1 MTNDAND
8 VYIGIDLGGTNIRA
22 ARFASDLK
30 MQPYKNDEQG
40 KPLYVAK
47 TETYPVQKDQEGK
60 SLEVIIKD
68 IAEKGPEPVIERIV
82 NLTKTVWPT
91 DGTQVVA
98 VGVSAPG
105 PIDIKRDVITTPPN
119 LPGWHDVPLR
129 RILSEKLGVPVYVGN
144 DANLA
149 ALAEYEMGAGRGY
162 QNVIYLTI
170 STGIGSGVIIEGHPL
185 LGSRGMGAE
194 CGHLMVVE
202 GGEPIRLEEVAAGPA
217 IAEYTIRALK
227 QGEKSA
233 ILDMVNGDLEKVEA
247 RTVGEAANAGD
258 PLAVRMI
265 ARAGRLIG
273 LGVVS
278 LLHVFN
284 PEIVIIGGSVAEG
297 TRDLLFDPIWE
308 MVRKYRLDPA
318 YLDGLK
324 IVLPTLGADVSVIGA
339 AASARRKGQ

>member
-1 MTNDAND
+1 MTND

-30 MQPYKNDEQG
+30 MQPYKVDEQG
-40 KPLYVAK
+40 QALHVAD
-47 TETYPVQKDQEGK
+47 TDTYPEEEAV
-60 SLEVIIKD
+60 EVRAK
-68 IAEKGPEPVIERIV
+68 KGYAPVIERMV
-82 NLTKTVWPT
+82 KLTKSVWPT
-91 DGTQVVA
+91 GGAQVAA

-105 PIDIKRDVITTPPN
+105 PIDTKRDVITTPPN
-119 LPGWHDVPLR
+119 LPGWHDVRLR
-129 RILSEKLGVPVYVGN
+129 QILSDRLGVPVYLGN

-170 STGIGSGVIIEGHPL
+170 STGIGSGVIIEGRPL

-194 CGHLMVVE
+194 CGHIMVVE
-202 GGEPIRLEEVAAGPA
+202 ESEPIRLEEVAAGPA
-217 IAEYTIRALK
+217 IAEYTVRALK
-227 QGEKSA
+227 RGEKSA

-247 RTVGEAANAGD
+247 KTVGEAANAGD

-278 LLHVFN
+278 LLHIFN

-297 TRDLLFDPIWE
+297 TRDLLFNPIWE

-318 YLDGLK
+318 YLDGLQ
-324 IVLPTLGADVSVIGA
+324 IVLPKLGGDVSVIGA
-339 AASARRKGQ
+339 AAIARRKGQ